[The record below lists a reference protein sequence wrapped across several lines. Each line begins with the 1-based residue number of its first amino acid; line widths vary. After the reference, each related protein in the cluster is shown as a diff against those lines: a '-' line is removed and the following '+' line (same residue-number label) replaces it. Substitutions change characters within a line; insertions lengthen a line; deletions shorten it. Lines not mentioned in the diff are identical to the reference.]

1 MTEEG
6 LHFYAILR
14 LATGDTVTKR
24 SADRGA
30 LLDWVDTHPVNALL
44 EVGVIAQGPAL
55 PSMVAALKFGRTRLT
70 RTESTD
76 A

>member
-14 LATGDTVTKR
+14 LATGETVTRR

-55 PSMVAALKFGRTRLT
+55 PAVLAGLRAGRARVTRDEPT
-70 RTESTD
+70 
-76 A
+76 